1 MIRITTDNDVDF
13 IAACLKDK
21 SEEFC
26 SQCGYGNR
34 FFMYPITSEQILNF
48 QKTTH
53 ADSYFFTITDGDI
66 KIGSVEL
73 MRDGNI
79 ARFLIAEEFRG
90 KGYGTEAL
98 HVLCR
103 YAFDELKMAKVSL
116 TVFDFN
122 VSALRCYTKA
132 GFMETRREIR
142 DNGWVAIYMEKTN
155 WLDTIK
161 SEIIEITETAAYEYW
176 KPITGYTKPYFNH
189 RLEHVKQVEIEAL
202 RLMETY
208 GGDEDI
214 ILAAVWL
221 HDRYKP
227 QFEGV
232 NHGAKAAD
240 WIAENLAATGFPADK
255 VAAVEYAVRNHQ
267 GLEISG
273 LDTVEAKILWD
284 SDQLSHTGSSFVT
297 DMMYLNM
304 LNTETMTVEK
314 IIPFLKEYM
323 EDEPKLKLKERF
335 YFPESIELFKEKR
348 AITNMFINGLIHRL

>member
-1 MIRITTDNDVDF
+1 M
-13 IAACLKDK
+13 
-21 SEEFC
+21 S
-26 SQCGYGNR
+26 
-34 FFMYPITSEQILNF
+34 
-48 QKTTH
+48 
-53 ADSYFFTITDGDI
+53 
-66 KIGSVEL
+66 
-73 MRDGNI
+73 
-79 ARFLIAEEFRG
+79 
-90 KGYGTEAL
+90 
-98 HVLCR
+98 
-103 YAFDELKMAKVSL
+103 
-116 TVFDFN
+116 
-122 VSALRCYTKA
+122 
-132 GFMETRREIR
+132 
-142 DNGWVAIYMEKTN
+142 

-161 SEIIEITETAAYEYW
+161 AEIVEITETAAYEYW

-189 RLEHVKQVEIEAL
+189 RLEHVKQVEIEAK

-221 HDRYKP
+221 HDRCKP
-227 QFEGV
+227 QFEGSQ
-232 NHGAKAAD
+232 HGAKAAD

-304 LNTETMTVEK
+304 MNIETMTVEK

-323 EDEPKLKLKERF
+323 EDEPDLPLEKRY
-335 YFPESIELFKEKR
+335 YFKESIELYKEKR
-348 AITNMFINGLIHRL
+348 KITNMFIEGLINKL